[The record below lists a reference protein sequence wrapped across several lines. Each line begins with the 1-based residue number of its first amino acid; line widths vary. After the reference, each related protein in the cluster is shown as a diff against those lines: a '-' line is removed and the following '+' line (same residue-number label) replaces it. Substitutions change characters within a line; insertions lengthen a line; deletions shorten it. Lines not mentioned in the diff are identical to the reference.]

1 MLLCVQLE
9 GAAQNPQQNR
19 LLLLRRSAGLCHAQ
33 HFTSLRGA
41 SASREKET
49 LACPLPLHGP
59 PRPQQ
64 WASLEHKAW
73 MEREA
78 GQEPVAALSR
88 VTGGEGAV

>member
-1 MLLCVQLE
+1 MLLCMQLE
-9 GAAQNPQQNR
+9 GAAQKPQQNR
-19 LLLLRRSAGLCHAQ
+19 LSLLCRSAGLCCAQ

-41 SASREKET
+41 SASREYKT
-49 LACPLPLHGP
+49 LACPLPLHSCP
-59 PRPQQ
+59 DPQQ